1 MRLKTAFKSLTLEGK
16 TVTVLEAML
25 PDGCGLN
32 FDGEINVNIP
42 NIGMTLPGVKAIAD
56 DFNEIIRLF
65 GEYERSN
72 TYELY
77 LYEVNHPDAANGELA
92 RALSA
97 EKNRRVGDVE
107 VYYYVERPC
116 GKVALHAY
124 IWNTKL
130 ELVCPLKKNN

>member
-1 MRLKTAFKSLTLEGK
+1 MRLKSAFKKLTLEGR

-25 PDGCGLN
+25 PDECGSM

-42 NIGMTLPGVKAIAD
+42 NNGMTLPGVRAIAH
-56 DFNEIIRLF
+56 DFDEIIRLF

-77 LYEVNHPDAANGELA
+77 LYEVNHPDAGYGELA
-92 RALSA
+92 RALGA
-97 EKNRRVGDVE
+97 KKNRRVGDVE

-130 ELVCPLKKNN
+130 ELVCPFELNN

>member
-1 MRLKTAFKSLTLEGK
+1 MRLKSAFKTLTLEGK

-25 PDGCGLN
+25 PDGCSLN

-42 NIGMTLPGVKAIAD
+42 YNGMTLPGVKAIAD
-56 DFNEIIRLF
+56 DFNKIIQLF
-65 GEYERSN
+65 GEYKKSN

-77 LYEVNHPDAANGELA
+77 LYEVNHPEAGNGELA
-92 RALSA
+92 RALEA
-97 EKNRRVGDVE
+97 RKNRRVGDVE
-107 VYYYVERPC
+107 VCYYVERPR

-130 ELVCPLKKNN
+130 ELVCPSE